1 MNENKK
7 KWSEE
12 EFDKQEYELLRYM
25 TLFND
30 SLDVSKEFRVKM
42 LSLLDDIEYQR
53 LAISLVT
60 SSELGY
66 TSFRGPATVSFLLN
80 GADTLN
86 KEIKEELLHN
96 LLYEYIDEEHKIPLI
111 LGKDLSNYRYIY
123 LVVTDVAISLN
134 VKQQEKIA
142 ECLCQIVKEMEEVLP
157 YENDVKLITSFI
169 LRKDIK
175 NSFKLQVINKFD
187 EVVANA
193 VYEEVEVFLNNRF
206 DLSVEDLTDGT
217 SELSEV
223 FDLIVDKL

>member
-1 MNENKK
+1 MKENKK

-30 SLDVSKEFRVKM
+30 SLDVSEEFRIKM
-42 LSLLDDIEYQR
+42 LSVLNDIEYQK
-53 LAISLVT
+53 LAISLLT

-80 GADTLN
+80 GEDTLN

-96 LLYEYIDEEHKIPLI
+96 LLYKYIDEEHKIPLI
-111 LGKDLSNYRYIY
+111 LGKDLSDYRYIY

-134 VKQQEKIA
+134 VKEQEKIV

-169 LRKDIK
+169 FRKDIK

-193 VYEEVEVFLNNRF
+193 VYEEVEVFLNNKF

-223 FDLIVDKL
+223 FDLLVDKL